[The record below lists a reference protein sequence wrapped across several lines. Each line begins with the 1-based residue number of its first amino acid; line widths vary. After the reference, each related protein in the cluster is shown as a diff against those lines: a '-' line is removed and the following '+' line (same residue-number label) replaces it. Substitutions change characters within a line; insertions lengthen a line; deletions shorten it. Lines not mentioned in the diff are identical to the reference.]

1 MGFFTYF
8 FLHDLYLNQII
19 YVHVNLNII
28 IMYKDMI
35 IIKGAKVHNLKNID
49 VNIPLGKIV
58 AISGVSGSGK
68 SSLALGV
75 LYSEGSRRYL
85 DALSTYT
92 RRRISQSEK
101 ANVDSIQYVP
111 AALALHQRPNIPNI
125 RSTFGTSTELLNSL
139 RLLYSRCGNYFCP
152 NGHMQNPTLN
162 VAREIPIKCT
172 ECGEEFYG
180 LGAEEYAFNSDGAC
194 PTCSGTG
201 FIRDVD
207 DTKLVSDDTKTLE
220 EGAVDAWNQF
230 GISWMYR
237 VAGELGVRVD
247 VPFKDLTQKEK
258 DIVYNGEPVK
268 KYINIPSKNGKLFEL
283 NAEYRNANKAIEEAL
298 KKAKTEKGLTK
309 INKFLTTKLCNHC
322 HGTRLNSKANSTL
335 LGGINI
341 SEACKMNLKE
351 IVPWI
356 SRVIDELPED
366 LRKMAEVI
374 SEEFLDDAKILLDL
388 GLSYISLDRPSN
400 TLSTGELQRV
410 QLAKTLKNHTT
421 GVLYVLDEP
430 SIGLHPNNVD
440 GLISVIRKLVD
451 DGNSI
456 VLVDHDTR
464 ILSIADYMVEMGP
477 QAGVDGGNIIAKG
490 KLDEI
495 KSNNNSQIAPFLTN
509 CEKIIIRNKSDNIFE
524 NGSIKIRTN
533 EIHNVKK
540 MDIQFPKGKLSVV
553 TGVSGSGKTTLLLEA
568 LYPAVKS
575 LINNEELPEEI
586 EDIECENIN
595 KIELIDSVPIGN
607 NVRST
612 VATYSKVLDD
622 LRREFAK
629 LTDVY
634 TMSDFSYNT
643 GKLRCETCNGTGSV
657 SMDVQFLP
665 DVEMTCPECNGLRYS
680 KKAEDIRFNGL
691 SIADIMN
698 LTVDEA
704 LNELFELKK
713 VTKKLQKLSD
723 LGLGYLT
730 LGEATPS
737 LSGGE
742 AQRLK
747 LASEI
752 GKSQKNSVFIF
763 DEPTIGLHPLD
774 VKLLINVFDYL
785 IEKGATVIVI
795 EHDLDL
801 IANADYIL
809 DIGIDRNYYGGEILA
824 SGNLRD
830 IINSGKSL
838 TGKYLAEKELL

>member
-1 MGFFTYF
+1 
-8 FLHDLYLNQII
+8 
-19 YVHVNLNII
+19 
-28 IMYKDMI
+28 MYRDMI
-35 IIKGAKVHNLKNID
+35 IIRGARVHNLKNID
-49 VNIPLGKIV
+49 VDIPLGKIV

-92 RRRISQSEK
+92 RRRISQSKK
-101 ANVDSIQYVP
+101 AQVDLIQYVP
-111 AALALHQRPNIPNI
+111 AALALHQRPNVPNI

-152 NGHMQNPTLN
+152 NGHMQEPTLN
-162 VAREIPIKCT
+162 VAREIPIKCP
-172 ECGEEFYG
+172 ECGAEFYG

-207 DTKLVSDDTKTLE
+207 SAKLVSDESKTLE

-230 GISWMYR
+230 GISWMYH
-237 VAGELGVRVD
+237 VAGELGVRLD
-247 VPFKDLTQKEK
+247 VPFRDLSDEEK
-258 DIVYNGEPVK
+258 DIVYNGPAVK

-283 NAEYRNANKAIEEAL
+283 NAEYRNAHRAIEEAL
-298 KKAKTEKGLTK
+298 KNAKTEKGLTK
-309 INKFLTTKLCNHC
+309 INKFLTTKVCSDC
-322 HGTRLNSKANSTL
+322 EGTRLNSKARETL
-335 LGGINI
+335 LGGINLA
-341 SEACKMNLKE
+341 EACRMNLKDL
-351 IVPWI
+351 VLWVQ
-356 SRVIDELPED
+356 RVVGELPDDVRE
-366 LRKMAEVI
+366 MAEEI
-374 SEEFLDDAKILLDL
+374 IEEFMDNAKILLDL

-410 QLAKTLKNHTT
+410 QIARTLRSRTT

-440 GLISVIRKLVD
+440 GLINVIRRLVE

-456 VLVDHDTR
+456 ILVDHDTR
-464 ILSIADYMVEMGP
+464 ILSIADYMIELGP
-477 QAGVDGGNIIAKG
+477 SAGADGGNIIAQG
-490 KLDEI
+490 TLDEI
-495 KSNNNSQIAPFLTN
+495 KNSSDSQIAPFLTKSEN
-509 CEKIIIRNKSDNIFE
+509 VVIRDKSGDIFE
-524 NGSIKIRTN
+524 NGAIEIRTAQ
-533 EIHNVKK
+533 IHNVKE
-540 MDIQFPKGKLSVV
+540 MDIKIPKGKLTVV
-553 TGVSGSGKTTLLLEA
+553 SGVSGSGKTTLLLEA
-568 LYPAVKS
+568 LYPAVKAQ
-575 LINNEELPEEI
+575 INDEELSD
-586 EDIECENIN
+586 DIRDIVCDGIK
-595 KIELIDSVPIGN
+595 KIELIDSVPIGK

-629 LTDVY
+629 LSDEY
-634 TMSDFSYNT
+634 KMADFSYNT
-643 GKLRCETCNGTGSV
+643 GKLRCPTCNGTGSV

-665 DVEMTCPECNGLRYS
+665 DVEMTCPDCDGLRYD
-680 KKAEDIRFNGL
+680 KKVDDIKYNGL
-691 SIADIMN
+691 SLADIMS

-704 LNELFELKK
+704 LEDLFGLEKA
-713 VTKKLQKLSD
+713 TSKLQKLSD

-752 GKSQKNSVFIF
+752 GKSQKNSIFIF

-774 VKLLINVFDYL
+774 VKVLIDVFNHL
-785 IEKGATVIVI
+785 IENGATVIVI

-801 IANADYIL
+801 IANADYII
-809 DIGIDRNYYGGEILA
+809 DIGIEGNVAGELLA
-824 SGNLRD
+824 CGSLED
-830 IINSGKSL
+830 IISSDDSL
-838 TGKYLAEKELL
+838 TGKYLDEL

>member
-1 MGFFTYF
+1 
-8 FLHDLYLNQII
+8 
-19 YVHVNLNII
+19 
-28 IMYKDMI
+28 MYQDMI
-35 IIKGAKVHNLKNID
+35 IIRGARVHNLKNID
-49 VNIPLGKIV
+49 VDIPLGKIV

-92 RRRISQSEK
+92 RRRITQSQK
-101 ANVDSIQYVP
+101 AQVDLIQYVP
-111 AALALHQRPNIPNI
+111 AALALHQRPNVPNL

-152 NGHMQNPTLN
+152 NGHQQEPTLN
-162 VAREIPIKCT
+162 VARELPIKCP

-194 PTCSGTG
+194 PSCSGTG
-201 FIRDVD
+201 YMRDVD
-207 DTKLVSDDTKTLE
+207 SSKLVLDVSKTLE

-230 GISWMYR
+230 GISWMYH
-237 VAGELGVRVD
+237 VAGELGVRVN
-247 VPFKDLTQKEK
+247 VPFKDLTDDEK
-258 DIVYNGEPVK
+258 DIVYNGPVVK

-283 NAEYRNANKAIEEAL
+283 NAEYRNAHRAIEEAL
-298 KKAKTEKGLTK
+298 KNAKTENGLTK
-309 INKFLTTKLCNHC
+309 INKFLTTKVCSDC
-322 HGTRLNSKANSTL
+322 DGTRLNHNARETL

-341 SEACKMNLKE
+341 AEACRMNLKDL
-351 IVPWI
+351 VLWVQDVV
-356 SRVIDELPED
+356 SELPDNVRE
-366 LRKMAEVI
+366 MAEDI
-374 SEEFLDDAKILLDL
+374 TEEFMDNAKILLDL

-410 QLAKTLKNHTT
+410 QIAKTLRNRTT

-440 GLISVIRKLVD
+440 GLINVIKRLVE

-456 VLVDHDTR
+456 ILVDHDTR
-464 ILSIADYMVEMGP
+464 ILSIADYMIEMGP
-477 QAGVDGGNIIAKG
+477 HAGADGGNIIAQG
-490 KLDEI
+490 HLDEI
-495 KSNNNSQIAPFLTN
+495 KDNSSSQIGPFLTN
-509 CEKIIIRNKSDNIFE
+509 SEEIIIREKSDEIFE
-524 NGSIKIRTN
+524 NGSINIKTS
-533 EIHNVKK
+533 EIHNVKPLNVE
-540 MDIQFPKGKLSVV
+540 IPRGKLTVV
-553 TGVSGSGKTTLLLEA
+553 SGVSGSGKTTLLLEA
-568 LYPAVKS
+568 LYPAVKAQ
-575 LINNEELPEEI
+575 INGEELPEGVRGI
-586 EDIECENIN
+586 DCDDIK
-595 KIELIDSVPIGN
+595 KIELIDSVPIGK

-622 LRREFAK
+622 LRREYAK
-629 LTDVY
+629 LTPDY
-634 TMSDFSYNT
+634 KMADFSYNT
-643 GKLRCETCNGTGSV
+643 GKLRCPTCNGTGSV

-665 DVEMTCPECNGLRYS
+665 DVEMTCPDCDGLRYS
-680 KKAEDIRFNGL
+680 NEANEITYNGL
-691 SIADIMN
+691 SLSDLMS

-704 LNELFELKK
+704 LEELFELKK
-713 VTKKLQKLSD
+713 VTSKLQKLSD

-752 GKSQKNSVFIF
+752 GKSQKNSIFIF

-774 VKLLINVFDYL
+774 VKVLIDVFDHL
-785 IEKGATVIVI
+785 ISKGATVIVI

-801 IANADYIL
+801 IANADYII
-809 DIGIDRNYYGGEILA
+809 DIGIDDDYYGGDILA
-824 SGNLRD
+824 NGSLEEIVNCKD
-830 IINSGKSL
+830 SL
-838 TGKYLAEKELL
+838 TGKYLAQKELL

>member
-1 MGFFTYF
+1 
-8 FLHDLYLNQII
+8 
-19 YVHVNLNII
+19 
-28 IMYKDMI
+28 MYQDMI
-35 IIKGAKVHNLKNID
+35 IIRGASVHNLKNID
-49 VNIPLGKIV
+49 VDIPLGKIV

-92 RRRISQSEK
+92 RRRITQSAK
-101 ANVDSIQYVP
+101 AKVDSIQYVP
-111 AALALHQRPNIPNI
+111 AALALHQRPNVPNI

-139 RLLYSRCGNYFCP
+139 RLLYSRCGNYTCP
-152 NGHMQNPTLN
+152 NGHLQEPTLN
-162 VAREIPIKCT
+162 VAREIPIKCP
-172 ECGEEFYG
+172 ECGVEFYG

-201 FIRDVD
+201 LIRDVD
-207 DTKLVSDDTKTLE
+207 DSKLVLDDAKTLE
-220 EGAVDAWNQF
+220 EGAVAAWNQF
-230 GISWMYR
+230 GISWMYH

-247 VPFKDLTQKEK
+247 VPFRDLTEEEK
-258 DIVYNGEPVK
+258 DIVYNGPAVK
-268 KYINIPSKNGKLFEL
+268 RYINIPSKNGKLFEL
-283 NAEYRNANKAIEEAL
+283 NAEYRNAHKAIEEAL
-298 KKAKTEKGLTK
+298 KNAQTEKGLTK
-309 INKFLTTKLCNHC
+309 INKFLTTKVCSDC
-322 HGTRLNSKANSTL
+322 EGTRLNSKARQTL
-335 LGGINI
+335 LGGINLAQ
-341 SEACKMNLKE
+341 ACQMNLQE
-351 IVPWI
+351 IVLWI
-356 SRVIDELPED
+356 PEVINDLPEEM
-366 LRKMAEVI
+366 KGMAQDI
-374 SEEFLDDAKILLDL
+374 AEEFMDNANILLDL

-410 QLAKTLKNHTT
+410 QLAKTLRNRTT

-440 GLISVIRKLVD
+440 GLISVIKRLVE

-477 QAGVDGGNIIAKG
+477 HAGADGGNVIAKG
-490 KLDEI
+490 SLDEI
-495 KSNNNSQIAPFLTN
+495 KQCKSSQIAAFLTN
-509 CEKIIIRNKSDNIFE
+509 SEKIIIRNKSDEIFE
-524 NGSIKIRTN
+524 KGCISLKTN
-533 EIHNVKK
+533 EIHNVKN
-540 MDIQFPKGKLSVV
+540 MSISIPKGKLTAV

-575 LINNEELPEEI
+575 QINGEDLPN
-586 EDIECENIN
+586 DIRDIDCEGIK
-595 KIELIDSVPIGN
+595 KIDLIDSVPIGQ

-629 LTDVY
+629 LTDEY
-634 TMSDFSYNT
+634 KMSDFSYNT
-643 GKLRCETCNGTGSV
+643 GKLRCGTCNGTGSV

-665 DVEMTCPECNGLRYS
+665 DVEITCPDCDGSRYD
-680 KKAEDIRFNGL
+680 KKAEEIKYNGL
-691 SIADIMN
+691 SIADIMA
-698 LTVDEA
+698 LTVAEA
-704 LNELFELKK
+704 LEELFGLEK

-730 LGEATPS
+730 LGESTPS

-774 VKLLINVFDYL
+774 VQLLISVLDYL
-785 IEKGATVIVI
+785 IDNGATVIVI

-801 IANADYIL
+801 IANADYII
-809 DIGIDRNYYGGEILA
+809 DIGIDDDYRGGEILA
-824 SGNLRD
+824 SGSLED
-830 IINSGKSL
+830 IIASENSL
-838 TGKYLAEKELL
+838 TGKYLAEKFYR

>member
-1 MGFFTYF
+1 
-8 FLHDLYLNQII
+8 
-19 YVHVNLNII
+19 
-28 IMYKDMI
+28 MI
-35 IIKGAKVHNLKNID
+35 IIRGAKVHNLKNID
-49 VNIPLGKIV
+49 VDIPLGKIV

-92 RRRISQSEK
+92 RRRITQSQK
-101 ANVDSIQYVP
+101 AQVDMIQYVP
-111 AALALHQRPNIPNI
+111 AALALHQRPNVPNI

-152 NGHMQNPTLN
+152 NGHMQEATLN
-162 VAREIPIKCT
+162 VAREIPIVCP

-201 FIRDVD
+201 YIRDVD
-207 DTKLVSDDTKTLE
+207 SSKLVMDESKTLE

-230 GISWMYR
+230 GISWMYH

-247 VPFKDLTQKEK
+247 VPFRDLSDEEK
-258 DIVYNGEPVK
+258 DIVYNGPKVK
-268 KYINIPSKNGKLFEL
+268 RYINIPSKNGKLFEL
-283 NAEYRNANKAIEEAL
+283 NAEYRNAHRAIEEAL
-298 KKAKTEKGLTK
+298 KNAKTEKGLTK
-309 INKFLTTKLCNHC
+309 INKFLTTKVCSDC
-322 HGTRLNSKANSTL
+322 GGTRLNAKARETL
-335 LGGINI
+335 LGGINLA
-341 SEACKMNLKE
+341 EACRMNLKDLAGWVRE
-351 IVPWI
+351 V
-356 SRVIDELPED
+356 VGELPDNVRE
-366 LRKMAEVI
+366 MAEEI
-374 SEEFLDDAKILLDL
+374 IEEFMDNAQILLDL

-410 QLAKTLKNHTT
+410 QIAKTLRNRTT

-430 SIGLHPNNVD
+430 SIGLHPDNVE
-440 GLISVIRKLVD
+440 GLISVIRRLVE

-456 VLVDHDTR
+456 ILVDHDTR
-464 ILSIADYMVEMGP
+464 ILGIADYMVELGP
-477 QAGVDGGNIIAKG
+477 AAGADGGNIIAEG
-490 KLDEI
+490 TLDEI
-495 KSNNNSQIAPFLTN
+495 IENDDSQIAPFLSN
-509 CEKIIIRNKSDNIFE
+509 SENVIIRDKSGDVFE
-524 NGSIKIRTN
+524 NGAIDIRTT
-533 EIHNVKK
+533 EVHNVKPMDVQIPRGK
-540 MDIQFPKGKLSVV
+540 MTVV
-553 TGVSGSGKTTLLLEA
+553 TGVSGSGKTTLLLES

-575 LINNEELPEEI
+575 VINGEDLPDTVL
-586 EDIECENIN
+586 DIDCDGIR
-595 KIELIDSVPIGN
+595 KIDLIDSVPIGK

-612 VATYSKVLDD
+612 VGTYSKVLDD
-622 LRREFAK
+622 LRREFSK
-629 LTDVY
+629 LSDEYKTA
-634 TMSDFSYNT
+634 DFSYNT

-665 DVEMTCPECNGLRYS
+665 DVEMTCPDCEGSRYNP
-680 KKAEDIRFNGL
+680 DIGKVRYNGL
-691 SIADIMN
+691 SLADIMF

-704 LNELFELKK
+704 LEELFGLKK
-713 VTKKLQKLSD
+713 VTSKLQKLSD

-730 LGEATPS
+730 IGEATPS

-774 VKLLINVFDYL
+774 VKVLIDVFDHL
-785 IEKGATVIVI
+785 IDRGATVIVI

-801 IANADYIL
+801 IANADHII
-809 DIGIDRNYYGGEILA
+809 DIGIDDGNRGGEILA
-824 SGNLRD
+824 TGSLND
-830 IINSGKSL
+830 IMGSKNSL
-838 TGKYLAEKELL
+838 TGKYLAERDF

>member
-1 MGFFTYF
+1 
-8 FLHDLYLNQII
+8 
-19 YVHVNLNII
+19 
-28 IMYKDMI
+28 MI
-35 IIKGAKVHNLKNID
+35 IRGARVHNLKNVD
-49 VNIPLGKIV
+49 VDIPLGKIV

-92 RRRISQSEK
+92 RRRITQTSK
-101 ANVDSIQYVP
+101 AKVDLIQYVP

-139 RLLYSRCGNYFCP
+139 RLLYSRCGSYICP
-152 NGHMQNPTLN
+152 NGHLQEPTLN
-162 VAREIPIKCT
+162 VAREMPIKCR
-172 ECGEEFYG
+172 ECGVEFYG
-180 LGAEEYAFNSDGAC
+180 LGAEEYSFNSDGAC
-194 PTCSGTG
+194 PTCAGSG

-207 DTKLVSDDTKTLE
+207 DTKLVLDDNKTLD
-220 EGAVDAWNQF
+220 EGAVAAWNQF
-230 GISWMYR
+230 GISWMYH

-247 VPFKDLTQKEK
+247 VPFKDLSDKEK
-258 DIVYNGEPVK
+258 DIVYNGPAVK

-283 NAEYRNANKAIEEAL
+283 NAEYRNAHKAIEEAL
-298 KKAKTEKGLTK
+298 RNAKTEKGLTK
-309 INKFLTTKLCNHC
+309 INKFLTTKVCSDC
-322 HGTRLNSKANSTL
+322 EGSRLNSKARQTL
-335 LGGINI
+335 LCGINLPQ
-341 SEACKMNLKE
+341 ACKMNLE
-351 IVPWI
+351 ELVLWI
-356 SRVIDELPED
+356 PEVIDSLPDEM
-366 LRKMAEVI
+366 KEMARAI
-374 SEEFLDDAKILLDL
+374 CEEFIDNANVLLDL

-410 QLAKTLKNHTT
+410 QLAKTLRNHTT

-430 SIGLHPNNVD
+430 SIGLHPDNVE
-440 GLISVIRKLVD
+440 GLIGVVKKLIE

-464 ILSIADYMVEMGP
+464 ILSIADYMIEMGP
-477 QAGVDGGNIIAKG
+477 HAGADGGNIIAQG
-490 KLDEI
+490 SLEEI
-495 KSNNNSQIAPFLTN
+495 QQNKTSQIASFLTN
-509 CEKIIIRNKSDNIFE
+509 SEKIIIRNKSDEIFE
-524 NGSIKIRTN
+524 NGCLSIKTN
-533 EIHNVKK
+533 EIHNVKE
-540 MDIQFPKGKLSVV
+540 MNVNIPKGKLTVV
-553 TGVSGSGKTTLLLEA
+553 SGVSGSGKTTLLLEA

-575 LINNEELPEEI
+575 YINGGDLP
-586 EDIECENIN
+586 DNVQNIECDGIK
-595 KIELIDSVPIGN
+595 KIDLIDSVPIGQ

-612 VATYSKVLDD
+612 VATYSKVLDE

-629 LTDVY
+629 LTDEY
-634 TMSDFSYNT
+634 KMSDFSYNT
-643 GKLRCETCNGTGSV
+643 GKLRCETCNGTGNV

-665 DVEMTCPECNGLRYS
+665 DVEITCPDCDGSRYD
-680 KKAEDIRFNGL
+680 KKADEIKYNGL
-691 SIADIMN
+691 SISDIMG

-704 LNELFELKK
+704 LEDLVGLEK

-730 LGEATPS
+730 LGESTPS

-752 GKSQKNSVFIF
+752 GKSQENSIFIF

-774 VKLLINVFDYL
+774 VKLLIGVLDYL
-785 IEKGATVIVI
+785 IDMGATVIVI

-801 IANADYIL
+801 IANADYII
-809 DIGIDRNYYGGEILA
+809 DIGIDNDYKGGEILA
-824 SGNLRD
+824 SGALKD
-830 IINSGKSL
+830 IILSENSL

>member
-1 MGFFTYF
+1 
-8 FLHDLYLNQII
+8 
-19 YVHVNLNII
+19 
-28 IMYKDMI
+28 MYQDMI
-35 IIKGAKVHNLKNID
+35 IIRGAKVHNLKNID
-49 VNIPLGKIV
+49 VDIPLGKIV
-58 AISGVSGSGK
+58 AVSGVSGSGK

-92 RRRISQSEK
+92 RRRISQTQK
-101 ANVDSIQYVP
+101 AKVDLIQYVP
-111 AALALHQRPNIPNI
+111 AALALSQRPNIPNI

-152 NGHMQNPTLN
+152 NGHMQEPTLN
-162 VAREIPIKCT
+162 VAREIPIKCL

-207 DTKLVSDDTKTLE
+207 DTKLVSNEEKTLQD
-220 EGAVDAWNQF
+220 GAVDAWNQF

-237 VAGELGVRVD
+237 VAGELGVRID
-247 VPFKDLTQKEK
+247 VLFKDLSDEEK
-258 DIVYNGEPVK
+258 DIIYNGEPVK
-268 KYINIPSKNGKLFEL
+268 RYVNIPSKNGKLFEL
-283 NAEYRNANKAIEEAL
+283 NAEYRNAHKAIEEAL

-309 INKFLTTKLCNHC
+309 INKFLTTKVCKDC
-322 HGTRLNSKANSTL
+322 GGTRLNSKANQTL
-335 LGGINI
+335 LGGINL
-341 SEACKMNLKE
+341 SQACKMNLQE
-351 IVPWI
+351 LVSWI
-356 SRVIDELPED
+356 PDVIDDLPVEV
-366 LRKMAEVI
+366 KTMAYDI
-374 SEEFLDDAKILLDL
+374 SEEFMDNANILLDL

-410 QLAKTLKNHTT
+410 QLAKTLRNHTT

-440 GLISVIRKLVD
+440 GLIGVIKRLIE

-456 VLVDHDTR
+456 ILVDHDTR
-464 ILSIADYMVEMGP
+464 ILSVADYMIEMGP
-477 QAGVDGGNIIAKG
+477 HAGADGGNIIAKG
-490 KLDEI
+490 TLDEI
-495 KSNNNSQIAPFLTN
+495 KKSNASQIASFLSDS
-509 CEKIIIRNKSDNIFE
+509 EEIIIRDKSKDIFE
-524 NGSIKIRTN
+524 NGAIEIKTN
-533 EIHNVKK
+533 EIHNVKE
-540 MDIQFPKGKLSVV
+540 MDIKIPKGKLTVV
-553 TGVSGSGKTTLLLEA
+553 SGVSGSGKTTLLLEA
-568 LYPAVKS
+568 LYPAIKSKIDGDGISENVK
-575 LINNEELPEEI
+575 
-586 EDIECENIN
+586 DISCEGIR
-595 KIELIDSVPIGN
+595 KVELIDSVPIGQ

-629 LTDVY
+629 LTDDY
-634 TMSDFSYNT
+634 KMSDFSYNT
-643 GKLRCETCNGTGSV
+643 GSLKCEVCNGTGSI

-665 DVEMTCPECNGLRYS
+665 NVEITCPECNGTRYD
-680 KKAEDIRFNGL
+680 KKADEIRYNDL
-691 SIADIMN
+691 SIADLMG
-698 LTVDEA
+698 LTIDEA
-704 LNELFELKK
+704 LEELFDLTK

-730 LGEATPS
+730 LGESTPS

-747 LASEI
+747 LASEM

-774 VKLLINVFDYL
+774 VKRLITVLDYL
-785 IEKGATVIVI
+785 IDKGATVIVI

-801 IANADYIL
+801 IANADYII
-809 DIGIDRNYYGGEILA
+809 DIGIDDDFCGGEILA
-824 SGNLRD
+824 SGSLEE
-830 IINSGKSL
+830 IIKSEKSL
-838 TGKYLAEKELL
+838 TGRYLAGKNLL

>member
-1 MGFFTYF
+1 
-8 FLHDLYLNQII
+8 
-19 YVHVNLNII
+19 
-28 IMYKDMI
+28 MYKDMI
-35 IIKGAKVHNLKNID
+35 IIRGAHVHNLKNID
-49 VNIPLGKIV
+49 IDIPLGKIV

-92 RRRISQSEK
+92 RRRITQSQK
-101 ANVDSIQYVP
+101 AQVDLIQYVP
-111 AALALHQRPNIPNI
+111 AALALHQRPNVPNI

-139 RLLYSRCGNYFCP
+139 RLLYSRCGNYTCS
-152 NGHMQNPTLN
+152 NGHLQEPTLN
-162 VAREIPIKCT
+162 VAREIPIKCP

-194 PTCSGTG
+194 PKCSGTG
-201 FIRDVD
+201 HVREVD
-207 DTKLVSDDTKTLE
+207 DTKLILDDTKTLE

-230 GISWMYR
+230 GISWMYH
-237 VAGELGVRVD
+237 VAGELGVRLD
-247 VPFKDLTQKEK
+247 VPFKDLTDEEK
-258 DIVYNGEPVK
+258 DIVYNGPAIK

-283 NAEYRNANKAIEEAL
+283 NAEYRNAHRAIEEAL
-298 KKAKTEKGLTK
+298 NNAKTEKGLTK
-309 INKFLTTKLCNHC
+309 INKFLITNVCSDC
-322 HGTRLNSKANSTL
+322 GGTRLNSKARETL

-341 SEACKMNLKE
+341 SEACKMNLKDL
-351 IVPWI
+351 
-356 SRVIDELPED
+356 VIWVRDVVNHLPDDVRE
-366 LRKMAEVI
+366 MAEEI
-374 SEEFLDDAKILLDL
+374 MEEFIDNAEILLDL

-410 QLAKTLKNHTT
+410 QIARTLRNRTT

-440 GLISVIRKLVD
+440 GLINVIKRLVE

-456 VLVDHDTR
+456 ILVDHDTK
-464 ILSIADYMVEMGP
+464 ILGIADYMVEMGP
-477 QAGVDGGNIIAKG
+477 KAGADGGNIIAKG
-490 KLDEI
+490 TLDEI
-495 KSNNNSQIAPFLTN
+495 KNNSSSQIAPFLTN
-509 CEKIIIRNKSDNIFE
+509 SENIIIRDKSGEIFE
-524 NGSIKIRTN
+524 NGFIEIKTD
-533 EIHNVKK
+533 EIHNVKPLNVK
-540 MDIQFPKGKLSVV
+540 IPKGKLTVV
-553 TGVSGSGKTTLLLEA
+553 SGVSGSGKTTLLLEA
-568 LYPAVKS
+568 LYPAVKAK
-575 LINNEELPEEI
+575 INNGELSEGI
-586 EDIECENIN
+586 RDIDCENIK
-595 KIELIDSVPIGN
+595 KIDLIDSVPIGK

-629 LTDVY
+629 LSDDY
-634 TMSDFSYNT
+634 KMADFSYNT
-643 GKLRCETCNGTGSV
+643 GKLRCETCNGTGNV

-665 DVEMTCPECNGLRYS
+665 DVEMTCPDCDGLRYS
-680 KKAEDIRFNGL
+680 GEIEKIRFNGL
-691 SIADIMN
+691 SLADIMS

-704 LNELFELKK
+704 LEELFELKK
-713 VTKKLQKLSD
+713 VTNKLQKLSD

-752 GKSQKNSVFIF
+752 GKSQKNSIFIF

-774 VKLLINVFDYL
+774 VKVLVDVFDHL

-801 IANADYIL
+801 IANADYII
-809 DIGIDRNYYGGEILA
+809 DIGIDENYFGGDILA
-824 SGNLRD
+824 NGSLKD
-830 IINSGKSL
+830 IIDSPKSL
-838 TGKYLAEKELL
+838 TGKYLAEKEL